1 MEEEQIKDLAKQC
14 LSIASNANFKNDEIE
29 MWVLSGI
36 EDLKRQNIKVNLDNS
51 LIQAAIIM
59 FVKSNF
65 GMVDIKEK
73 ECAQKTY
80 NSLCNNLSLS
90 SEFKEENNA

>member
-1 MEEEQIKDLAKQC
+1 MEEIKELVKQC
-14 LSIASNANFKNDEIE
+14 LSIASDANLKDDEIE

-36 EDLKRQNIKVNLDNS
+36 EDLKRQDIKKDLKDP
-51 LIQAAIIM
+51 LMQAAIVM

-73 ECAQKTY
+73 ELAQKTY

-90 SEFKEENNA
+90 GDFKEDNNA

>member
-1 MEEEQIKDLAKQC
+1 MEEQIKDLAKQC
-14 LSIASNANFKNDEIE
+14 LSIASNASLKDDEIE

-36 EDLKRQNIKVNLDNS
+36 EDLKRQDIKVDLKNS
-51 LIQAAIIM
+51 LVQAAIIM

-73 ECAQKTY
+73 ERAQQTY

-90 SEFKEENNA
+90 SEFKEEDNA